1 MNKRFLF
8 LVVACTTAF
17 LVLAQQ
23 NKKTDIQKMQ
33 DEFEKYKNEERE
45 SFKNYRDEENR
56 KFADYMRKEWEA
68 FRAFQGI
75 PIPKSPDPVTPPV
88 KKDPEVEPENHPV
101 PQGKLVPVPEPN
113 KQPLP
118 AEPIP
123 VTPEKENS
131 SVLNFTFFDIPCS
144 VAWNDNLKFNISSL
158 DGNSLA
164 GVWSTLSGKA
174 YNDFLSGCISL
185 RAQLSLCDW
194 AYVEMLRSI
203 TANIFGSP
211 SANEAVFLQMYVLSQ
226 TGYKVRIA
234 QVDNSKLVLMVNT
247 DYDMYSRMYLDLN
260 GEKYFLVDSE
270 AKEMHV
276 LNGGFKNEQPV
287 SLRIDKEQFAVKE
300 EKTQPKAFASVEY
313 PSVKVKT
320 EVNKKLINFYNLY
333 PHCDWKVYAHT
344 PISETVKNNLYPV
357 LKTAIVGK
365 SKSEAANILIN
376 FVQTAFEYKTDEEQ
390 FGYERPFFPDEVFY
404 YPYCDCEDRAILF
417 STLVRDL
424 LNLDVVLLHYPNHLA
439 TALRFDEE
447 VKGDYVMV
455 GGKRYLVCDP
465 TYIGAPI
472 GNAMPQLKNVPADVV
487 LL

>member
-101 PQGKLVPVPEPN
+101 PQGKLVPVPEPK

-174 YNDFLSGCISL
+174 YNDFLSG
-185 RAQLSLCDW
+185 
-194 AYVEMLRSI
+194 
-203 TANIFGSP
+203 
-211 SANEAVFLQMYVLSQ
+211 
-226 TGYKVRIA
+226 
-234 QVDNSKLVLMVNT
+234 
-247 DYDMYSRMYLDLN
+247 
-260 GEKYFLVDSE
+260 
-270 AKEMHV
+270 
-276 LNGGFKNEQPV
+276 
-287 SLRIDKEQFAVKE
+287 
-300 EKTQPKAFASVEY
+300 
-313 PSVKVKT
+313 
-320 EVNKKLINFYNLY
+320 
-333 PHCDWKVYAHT
+333 
-344 PISETVKNNLYPV
+344 
-357 LKTAIVGK
+357 
-365 SKSEAANILIN
+365 
-376 FVQTAFEYKTDEEQ
+376 
-390 FGYERPFFPDEVFY
+390 
-404 YPYCDCEDRAILF
+404 
-417 STLVRDL
+417 
-424 LNLDVVLLHYPNHLA
+424 
-439 TALRFDEE
+439 
-447 VKGDYVMV
+447 
-455 GGKRYLVCDP
+455 
-465 TYIGAPI
+465 
-472 GNAMPQLKNVPADVV
+472 
-487 LL
+487 